1 LRFIL
6 IIFIGTYCNVF
17 LQALSKGIQLP
28 TEARFDSNCITP
40 GTAFMSRLHEQ
51 LKYFINQKLTSD
63 PSWQKIEVIFSGHN
77 VPGEGEHKIMDYIRY
92 VKSQP
97 SYDSNTRHCLYGLDA
112 DLIMLGL
119 VTHEPHFCL
128 LREEVKFGKKSK
140 RDSSVDATTFHLLHL
155 SLLRE
160 YLDYEFMSL
169 KDKLK
174 FSYDLESIIDDWILM
189 CFLIGNDFIP
199 NLPNMHIRS
208 VCEANIINLYSY
220 LKIHK
225 INVSC

>member
-1 LRFIL
+1 
-6 IIFIGTYCNVF
+6 
-17 LQALSKGIQLP
+17 
-28 TEARFDSNCITP
+28 
-40 GTAFMSRLHEQ
+40 
-51 LKYFINQKLTSD
+51 
-63 PSWQKIEVIFSGHN
+63 
-77 VPGEGEHKIMDYIRY
+77 
-92 VKSQP
+92 
-97 SYDSNTRHCLYGLDA
+97 
-112 DLIMLGL
+112 MLGL